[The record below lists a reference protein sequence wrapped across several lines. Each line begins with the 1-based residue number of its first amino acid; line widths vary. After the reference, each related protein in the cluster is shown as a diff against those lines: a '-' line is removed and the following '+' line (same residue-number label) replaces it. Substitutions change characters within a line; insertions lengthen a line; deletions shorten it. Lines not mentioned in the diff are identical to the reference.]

1 MNRRKVFLLALTGV
15 AVSCWYV
22 ARFEGDPKLVDPL
35 LVARLPEIP
44 ARGPQPT
51 LLQVIN
57 EPAAI
62 YIVSGLPGS
71 DGLFEAVRLDM
82 NSAARSSTR
91 IRFGPDTAYVP
102 FDSAEATGNP
112 AIVFHGVALRRPTF
126 HILAFPGPGGP
137 GFHLVDSAT
146 GAVHIVAGTGNSR
159 RTLLTL
165 TVINSKRISEMGACL
180 WVDRSRKIAA
190 YLWQENAIWTL
201 SLFSL
206 VSPQTQ

>member
-1 MNRRKVFLLALTGV
+1 MNRRKVFLLALTGA

-44 ARGPQPT
+44 SWGSQPT
-51 LLQVIN
+51 LLQAIN

-62 YIVSGLPGS
+62 YIVAGLPGS
-71 DGLFEAVRLDM
+71 DGLFEAIRLEM

-91 IRFGPDTAYVP
+91 IRFGPNTPYVP
-102 FDSAEATGNP
+102 FDSAEVTGLP
-112 AIVFHGVALRRPTF
+112 VTEFHGVTLRRPTLHLF
-126 HILAFPGPGGP
+126 GFPGPGGP
-137 GFHLVDSAT
+137 GFHLVNSAT
-146 GAVHIVAGTGNSR
+146 GAVHIIAGTGNNR
-159 RTLLTL
+159 RTLLTR
-165 TVINSKRISEMGACL
+165 TVINSNRILEMGACL

-190 YLWQENAIWTL
+190 FLWQEEAIWTL

-206 VSPQTQ
+206 VSTQI